1 MRGVHKRINR
11 RRGGFT
17 LLEVLLVVVI
27 LGMLAA
33 LVVPN
38 FMGTQ
43 AAQERKIAQQLVASG
58 GALATQIDLFRMN
71 MGRYPESLEELIK
84 VPEDEEE
91 RQKYGTEPYIKD
103 PNSLKDPWGNDIQYK
118 QPGDI
123 NKNGYDIYSFGPD
136 GKEGGDDVIG
146 NWSSDA
152 AR

>member
-1 MRGVHKRINR
+1 MRGMHRRAN

-43 AAQERKIAQQLVASG
+43 AAQEVKIARQLVASG

-71 MGRYPESLEELIK
+71 MGRYPESLKELVE
-84 VPEDEEE
+84 VPEDPVEKA
-91 RQKYGTEPYIKD
+91 KYGNEPYIKD
-103 PNSLKDPWGNDIQYK
+103 ANSLKDPWGNDIQYK
-118 QPGDI
+118 QPGDM
-123 NKNGYDIYSFGPD
+123 NKSSYDIFSWGPD
-136 GKEGGDDVIG
+136 KKEGGDDDIG
-146 NWSSDA
+146 NWSTDA

>member
-1 MRGVHKRINR
+1 MRGMHRRVNR
-11 RRGGFT
+11 RRSGFT

-71 MGRYPESLEELIK
+71 MGRYPESLEELVK
-84 VPEDEEE
+84 VPDDEEE
-91 RQKYGTEPYIKD
+91 KNRYGTEPYIKD

-118 QPGDI
+118 QPGDM
-123 NKNGYDIYSFGPD
+123 NKSSYDIYSWGPD
-136 GKEGGDDVIG
+136 GKEGGDDDIG
-146 NWSSDA
+146 NWTTDS
-152 AR
+152 R

>member
-1 MRGVHKRINR
+1 MRRVSKRVNR
-11 RRGGFT
+11 RSGFT

-43 AAQERKIAQQLVASG
+43 ASQEKKIAQQLVANG

-71 MGRYPESLEELIK
+71 MGKYPESLKELVE
-84 VPEDEEE
+84 VPEDPEEKS
-91 RQKYGTEPYIKD
+91 KYGNEPYIKD

-118 QPGDI
+118 CPGDI
-123 NKNGYDIYSFGPD
+123 NTQSYDIFSWGPD
-136 GKEGGDDVIG
+136 KKEGGDDDIG
-146 NWSSDA
+146 NWSKD
-152 AR
+152 R